1 LRQPNGVRKGPQFI
15 DPEFVEALHERKS
28 SQSSSDR
35 QAARK
40 AQQFCRQ
47 VQRALNVALADR
59 DLGDGIDD
67 LFVEEVLPAPDCGH
81 LLVHVVIPAGLSVVD
96 ALAALGREAPELRS
110 EIASVI
116 SRKRAPEL
124 CFVPAYQDG
133 GSNE

>member
-1 LRQPNGVRKGPQFI
+1 MRQNSRNRKSSEFI
-15 DPEFVEALHERKS
+15 DSEFAEALYEDKS

-47 VQRALNVALADR
+47 VQRALNLALADR
-59 DLGDGIDD
+59 DVGDGIDD
-67 LFVEEVLPAPDCGH
+67 LFVEEVLPAPDCGR
-81 LLVHVVIPAGLSVVD
+81 LLVHVVIPLGVSVID
-96 ALAALGREAPELRS
+96 AMAALVREAPGLRS
-110 EIASVI
+110 EVASAI

-133 GSNE
+133 GCDE